1 VEPYFNRETIFEN
14 LVQEENLES
23 SWLDRSLGIQKSRIY
38 TTAELG
44 REYFKSLPKEKAN
57 KVFKVPRLLYILYGA
72 FVLFLIGLMLMALFR
87 WDAGKEFNVGIA
99 LIPGGFILIVMIVLK
114 DFNDENQ
121 NFSIILSHNSMT
133 IRNIQYNW
141 DEILDTFIIVRRTGR
156 ATSYFLIVA
165 LNAGTTDRWD
175 VTNLLA
181 FTTYKKLATYIEHYK
196 KIA

>member
-1 VEPYFNRETIFEN
+1 VEPHFNRETIFEN

-72 FVLFLIGLMLMALFR
+72 FVLFLIGMMLMALFR
-87 WDAGKEFNVGIA
+87 WNAGKELNVGIA
-99 LIPGGFILIVMIVLK
+99 LIPGGLILIVMIVLK

-121 NFSIILSHNSMT
+121 NFSIILSRDSMT

-141 DEILDTFIIVRRTGR
+141 DEILDTFIIVSRTGR

-181 FTTYKKLATYIEHYK
+181 FTTYKKLAAYIEHYK

>member
-1 VEPYFNRETIFEN
+1 
-14 LVQEENLES
+14 
-23 SWLDRSLGIQKSRIY
+23 
-38 TTAELG
+38 
-44 REYFKSLPKEKAN
+44 
-57 KVFKVPRLLYILYGA
+57 
-72 FVLFLIGLMLMALFR
+72 
-87 WDAGKEFNVGIA
+87 
-99 LIPGGFILIVMIVLK
+99 VMIVLK

-121 NFSIILSHNSMT
+121 NFSIILSHDSMT

-181 FTTYKKLATYIEHYK
+181 FTTYKKLAAYIEHYK